1 MTARLRGADSAA
13 AAALGSP
20 IFVVDPDAQQRGLIG
35 RVLAR
40 AGFRTQGIATGEEA
54 LVAAL
59 RERPRLVV
67 LEVRLGDIS
76 GYEVCRALKEAFGD
90 AIAIV
95 FMSRDRTDPSDRVA
109 GLLIGADDYIEKP
122 VAGDELLA
130 RVRGLI
136 RRLAA
141 HPRPHEQESG
151 DSELTARELEVL
163 GLLAEGLDQ
172 RTIARRLF
180 IAPKTVGKHIE
191 HILQKLPARSRAEA
205 VAIAY
210 RRGLAHRPPSTRRD

>member
-1 MTARLRGADSAA
+1 VNGFRSPATALQP
-13 AAALGSP
+13 P
-20 IFVVDPDAQQRGLIG
+20 IFVVDPDARQRSFVGK
-35 RVLAR
+35 VLGR
-40 AGFRTQGIATGEEA
+40 AGFKTQSIASGEEA
-54 LVAAL
+54 LTAAL

-90 AIAIV
+90 AIGIV
-95 FMSRDRTDPSDRVA
+95 FVSRDRTEPSDRVA
-109 GLLIGADDYIEKP
+109 GLLIGADDYLEKP
-122 VAGDELLA
+122 LVGDELLA

-136 RRLAA
+136 RRVAA
-141 HPRPHEQESG
+141 HSSAPVGTVQ
-151 DSELTARELEVL
+151 SELTGRELEVL
-163 GLLAEGLDQ
+163 HLLADGLDQ
-172 RTIARRLF
+172 RSIARRLF

-210 RRGLAHRPPSTRRD
+210 RRGLTAQSTQIRAD